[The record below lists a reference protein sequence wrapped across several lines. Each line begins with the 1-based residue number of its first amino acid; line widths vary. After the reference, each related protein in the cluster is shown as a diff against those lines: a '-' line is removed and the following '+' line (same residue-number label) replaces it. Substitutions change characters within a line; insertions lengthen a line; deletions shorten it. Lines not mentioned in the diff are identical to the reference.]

1 MELLKVI
8 VFDLLGSAAIL
19 VGIMALVGLLLQ
31 KNHLK
36 R

>member
-19 VGIMALVGLLLQ
+19 VGIMALVGSSS
-31 KNHLK
+31 KK
-36 R
+36 IT